1 MGAGG
6 GLKGR
11 RGRMGTAKEGALAF
25 VNEGP
30 LGFYA
35 LEQEA
40 AACCALYWPGATR
53 RNYFK
58 CAVGPMLWLLDFQP
72 QIILCQRIILVQWL
86 VIKLKEIPKSIN
98 KFKKKR
104 KWFYLAL

>member
-1 MGAGG
+1 
-6 GLKGR
+6 
-11 RGRMGTAKEGALAF
+11 MGTAKEGALAF

-58 CAVGPMLWLLDFQP
+58 RAGGQCCGYLIFNLKQYCA
-72 QIILCQRIILVQWL
+72 R
-86 VIKLKEIPKSIN
+86 ESN
-98 KFKKKR
+98 
-104 KWFYLAL
+104 WFNGL